1 MRPLGV
7 TCQLGFCP
15 LGRNRRRICFR
26 LIGHTGRR
34 SEFDCMDAGGVGQMR
49 GSYHRSRRGG
59 GVLRN
64 AQALMGGVKV
74 VLFQNGPGRY
84 FRVGPESNCIDVG
97 LAEDQ
102 ASCCGVNLAFAGFG
116 VWFFLRDLARS
127 SKVQGLRLE
136 KGY

>member
-1 MRPLGV
+1 
-7 TCQLGFCP
+7 
-15 LGRNRRRICFR
+15 
-26 LIGHTGRR
+26 
-34 SEFDCMDAGGVGQMR
+34 MR
-49 GSYHRSRRGG
+49 GSYHRSRRRD

-116 VWFFLRDLARS
+116 VWFFLRDPARS